1 MRKATA
7 KETSPPRPAYGESVK
22 RHLDIFDLE
31 TSLNEVSTYSH
42 SIAFSRPL
50 IFPRLPKE
58 VAVDLN
64 SLATSAPLP
73 TRRNAQAPFLA
84 HCHR

>member
-31 TSLNEVSTYSH
+31 TSLNEVSIH
-42 SIAFSRPL
+42 SGRFDRNSL
-50 IFPRLPKE
+50 LTVPRLQKG
-58 VAVDLN
+58 VAVGLS
-64 SLATSAPLP
+64 SLVSSARVP
-73 TRRNAQAPFLA
+73 TKPNDQAQSQAL
-84 HCHR
+84 CHH